1 MNLNV
6 NDKHLNSLIKK
17 VVVEKLGA
25 TVTIIKFIGGG
36 SNGKVYCVETNDKR
50 KFAVKAFRIKGAM
63 QKESKQMIMLSKHT
77 KTKMPEVLFLYE
89 DNETALMGM
98 TFIEGKNVLNP
109 LFVFKRREKK
119 NKFANDVIDTMLE
132 WHSVTAEKFGDMA
145 NPIYDNWRDFYIT
158 EKQKPFLEGLSKL
171 ADSGK
176 FSKKT
181 LAFLKEATEI
191 YNNLPDESEKP
202 VLIHGDLNIM
212 NIMADPKS
220 LKLTGIIDPS
230 GSIYTDR
237 EYDLFQL
244 RNMWGDTFGLYDTYK
259 RKCNLSE
266 YADFRVAYY
275 GAMNEASCRLSG
287 GLIMP
292 LWEILWNNKLNKEMK
307 KLKAKINL

>member
-1 MNLNV
+1 MKMNLNV
-6 NDKHLNSLIKK
+6 HDKHLNSLIKK
-17 VVVEKLGA
+17 VVTDKLGE
-25 TVTIIKFIGGG
+25 TVIQLKFIGGG
-36 SNGKVYCVETNDKR
+36 SNGKVYGVVTENNK

-63 QKESKQMIMLSKHT
+63 QKESNQMIMLSKHT

-98 TFIEGKNVLNP
+98 TFIDGKNVLNP
-109 LFVFKRREKK
+109 LFVFKSKAKK
-119 NKFANDVIDTMLE
+119 QKFANDVIDTMLE
-132 WHSVTAEKFGDMA
+132 WHSVTVDKFGDME
-145 NPIYDNWRDFYIT
+145 NPIYDNWRDYYIT
-158 EKQKPFLEGLSKL
+158 EKQTPFLEGLSKL

-181 LAFLKEATEI
+181 LAFLTEATEI
-191 YNNLPDESEKP
+191 YNSLPDESEKP

-220 LKLTGIIDPS
+220 LELIGIIDPS

-244 RNMWGDTFGLYDTYK
+244 RNMWGDAFGLYDTYK
-259 RKCNLSE
+259 QKSNLSKF
-266 YADFRVAYY
+266 ADFRVAYY

-292 LWEILWNNKLNKEMK
+292 LWEILWNRKLKKEMNKLK
-307 KLKAKINL
+307 KN

>member
-6 NDKHLNSLIKK
+6 NDNHLNSLIKN
-17 VVVEKLGA
+17 VVADTLDEN
-25 TVTIIKFIGGG
+25 IIHLKFIGGG
-36 SNGKVYCVETNDKR
+36 SNGKVYSVITEKNKR
-50 KFAVKAFRIKGAM
+50 FAVKAFRIKGAM
-63 QKESKQMIMLSKHT
+63 QKESNQMILLSKHT
-77 KTKMPEVLFLYE
+77 KTQMPEVLFLYE

-109 LFVFKRREKK
+109 YFVLKNKSKK
-119 NKFANDVIDTMLE
+119 EKFANAVVDTMLE
-132 WHSVTAEKFGDMA
+132 WHSVMVDKFGDME
-145 NPIYDNWRDFYIT
+145 NPSYENWRDYYIT

-171 ADSGK
+171 ADNGK
-176 FSKKT
+176 FSKKN
-181 LAFLKEATEI
+181 LALLKQATEI

-220 LKLTGIIDPS
+220 LDLMGIIDPS
-230 GSIYTDR
+230 GSIYANR

-259 RKCNLSE
+259 NKSTLTE
-266 YADFRVAYY
+266 FTDFRVAYY

-292 LWEILWNNKLNKEMK
+292 LWEVLWNR
-307 KLKAKINL
+307 KLKKEIRKLKNK

>member
-6 NDKHLNSLIKK
+6 SDKHLNSLIKN
-17 VVVEKLGA
+17 VVAEKLG
-25 TVTIIKFIGGG
+25 TSVVKLKFIGGG
-36 SNGKVYCVETNDKR
+36 SNGKVYCVETNDNR
-50 KFAVKAFRIKGAM
+50 RFAVKAFRIKGAM
-63 QKESKQMIMLSKHT
+63 QKESKQMIELSKHT
-77 KTKMPEVLFLYE
+77 KTKMPGVLFLYE

-109 LFVFKRREKK
+109 LFVFKSKAQK
-119 NKFANDVIDTMLE
+119 QKFANDVIDTMLE
-132 WHSVTAEKFGDMA
+132 WHSVTVDKFGDME
-145 NPIYDNWRDFYIT
+145 NPAYDNWRDYYII

-191 YNNLPDESEKP
+191 YNNLPDESGKP

-220 LKLTGIIDPS
+220 LELIGIIDPS

-244 RNMWGDTFGLYDTYK
+244 RNMWGDIFGLYDTYK
-259 RKCNLSE
+259 SKYKLSE
-266 YADFRVAYY
+266 YTDFRVAYY

-292 LWEILWNNKLNKEMK
+292 LWEFLWNNKLKKEVK
-307 KLKAKINL
+307 KIKAKK